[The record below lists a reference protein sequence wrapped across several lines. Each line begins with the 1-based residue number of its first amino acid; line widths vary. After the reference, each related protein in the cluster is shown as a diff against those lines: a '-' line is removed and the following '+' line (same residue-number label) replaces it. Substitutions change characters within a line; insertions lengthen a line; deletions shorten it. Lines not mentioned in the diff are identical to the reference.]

1 MLLYLD
7 TSVFGGYFEPEF
19 EEWTV
24 PLFRQ
29 LEQRKH
35 RLLFSDIV
43 ETVLIEAPLR
53 VRQLAVE
60 SRSRNATAIVTDQAA
75 LDLAARYLKEKVVG
89 KTSFND
95 CRHIAL
101 ATLHNADVL
110 VSWNFK
116 HIVNVERILG
126 YNSVNTRLGHR
137 ILDIR
142 SPREIIGL

>member
-7 TSVFGGYFEPEF
+7 TSVFGGHFEPEF

-24 PLFRQ
+24 PLFRL
-29 LEQRKH
+29 LEQGKH
-35 RLLFSDIV
+35 RLLFSDII
-43 ETVLIEAPLR
+43 ETELIEAPIR
-53 VRQLAVE
+53 VRRLAME
-60 SRSRNATAIVTDQAA
+60 SRSRNAIEIVTDQAA

-126 YNSVNTRLGHR
+126 YNAVNTRLGHR

>member
-7 TSVFGGYFEPEF
+7 TSVFGGYYEPEF

-29 LEQRKH
+29 LEQGKH
-35 RLLFSDIV
+35 RLLFSDVIQT
-43 ETVLIEAPLR
+43 ELIEAPLR
-53 VRQLAVE
+53 VRQLAIE
-60 SRSRNATAIVTDQAA
+60 SASQNTIQIVKDQTA

-116 HIVNVERILG
+116 HMVNVEQILG
-126 YNSVNTRLGHR
+126 YNSVNMRLGHR